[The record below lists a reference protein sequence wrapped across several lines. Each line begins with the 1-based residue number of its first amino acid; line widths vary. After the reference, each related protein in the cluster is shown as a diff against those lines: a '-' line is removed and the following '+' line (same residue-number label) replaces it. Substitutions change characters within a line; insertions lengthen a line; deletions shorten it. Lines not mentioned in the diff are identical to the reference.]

1 MENNDIFNITQK
13 TLELCRAKAEKTKS
27 DFWKNAYKFLSDYY
41 EGKIQKLTPKQ
52 SQWLFSIKPQLEP
65 HDPIFRQYIDS
76 MFGSIIV
83 KEDDIKR
90 IIWGSDQNNSIEQP
104 TITYEDKSNIQ
115 LTEDWLPQI
124 EPTKCDMVLTQF
136 DDQTLTQNKF
146 ISRQAEIIETPD
158 IKPTNEMNPEK
169 RKQVLKRIGNWGEK
183 AVFHNL
189 MNQLKV
195 KYKNFR
201 SELVNYTFEVFPNNS
216 QSPIVTLRLMNEANK
231 EQTGYDLLLIENNTP
246 TYIEVKSSISNDKES
261 FELSHQ
267 QWNCLVQ
274 FKEQYA
280 IYRVINAGTSSASVT
295 VIKNP
300 LQYICSGY
308 IKIES
313 IKMQL

>member
-158 IKPTNEMNPEK
+158 IKPTNEINPEK